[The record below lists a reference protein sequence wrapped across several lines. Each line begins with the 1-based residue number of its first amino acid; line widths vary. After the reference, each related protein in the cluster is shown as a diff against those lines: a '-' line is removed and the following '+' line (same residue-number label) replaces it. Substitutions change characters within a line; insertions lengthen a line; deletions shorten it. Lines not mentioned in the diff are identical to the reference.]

1 MVLNHARFNK
11 SVTGSWL
18 KKSLGAGVTF
28 GGTTHFTPL
37 FECEAA
43 DQRLDHVKSDETS
56 VPPSLEQ
63 WEPAVTRHP
72 SGWTPQQI
80 EPVHILP
87 AIDLAATF
95 EWPVVFAVSAEWR
108 DKTCTI
114 DFVSTG
120 PHGAQL
126 VGLSSCLDLRT
137 IPTLHSEFSTVVLSV
152 LDQTLAKVGELR
164 VCLSVKR
171 RPASGVASPACHSP
185 SHVNGASGRTLPLS
199 PASPPRSVKVARALR
214 GRWLHPVSYTVISFP
229 DHLDFR
235 GATPILELALDG
247 KTYMGQSFH
256 LHCPAFHSEGEG
268 EVHFELENR
277 DAESDS
283 ADSLILCQP
292 LKLHTTGSRFLSDVI
307 MSSSPILCRGSHTSR
322 VRPEYFPDGGFSF
335 PRLDGAALQFEGEPC
350 GARGGSQAYVYCCRP
365 LACSEMQLMQL
376 HCFYN
381 NGSVP
386 PTKDLD
392 GWETRCIT
400 LCH

>member
-229 DHLDFR
+229 DHLDVR
-235 GATPILELALDG
+235 PTWVLYAVP
-247 KTYMGQSFH
+247 
-256 LHCPAFHSEGEG
+256 
-268 EVHFELENR
+268 R
-277 DAESDS
+277 SDS
-283 ADSLILCQP
+283 
-292 LKLHTTGSRFLSDVI
+292 H
-307 MSSSPILCRGSHTSR
+307 
-322 VRPEYFPDGGFSF
+322 
-335 PRLDGAALQFEGEPC
+335 PRIGP
-350 GARGGSQAYVYCCRP
+350 
-365 LACSEMQLMQL
+365 
-376 HCFYN
+376 
-381 NGSVP
+381 
-386 PTKDLD
+386 
-392 GWETRCIT
+392 
-400 LCH
+400 